1 MVKKTK
7 LSIEE
12 ELYSSKT
19 KAHDTDD
26 HTHEHANNVVYLTAE
41 HQEELIAKAAYFK
54 AEQRNF
60 TPGHEMDDWLTAE
73 ADIYGLAY

>member
-12 ELYSSKT
+12 ALYSST
-19 KAHDTDD
+19 TITHDTD
-26 HTHEHANNVVYLTAE
+26 EHANNVVYLTAE

-60 TPGHEMDDWLTAE
+60 APSHEMDDWRTAE

>member
-12 ELYSSKT
+12 ALYSSTTKT
-19 KAHDTDD
+19 HDTDE

-60 TPGHEMDDWLTAE
+60 APGHEMDDWLTAE